1 MGRLKVAKKPNNFER
16 IENPLMNKGTA
27 FSEKE
32 RLKYKL
38 HGLIPSKIETIE
50 EQLERIDWS
59 FHRINDDLSKHIYL
73 RALQDRNETLFYRY
87 LLEHPV
93 ETMPIIYT
101 PTVGL
106 ACEQFSQIYRKPR
119 GLYLSYPERKYI
131 PTILKNLK
139 KQISPKITVIT
150 DGERILGLGDQGVG
164 GLGIPIGKLSLY
176 TLLAGIHPALTLP
189 IVLDVGTN
197 NPERL
202 QAKDYL
208 GWRHERLTG
217 QAYLDFVDECL
228 QHIHHFFPELLIQF
242 EDFAQNHAYQLLDI
256 YKDQFCC
263 FNDDIQGT
271 AAITASAILSAIQ
284 KAQLPLD
291 TIKIA
296 IYGSGSAGCGIA
308 TLIKNI
314 LKDKGLNEQQC
325 QQLFYMIDRNGVIHD
340 GMSDLKLFQKS
351 LAQSHARLQTQFNTS
366 QAISLEDVVNKIQPN
381 VLIGVSGQFGHFTE
395 SIIRK
400 MASYTPHPIIFPL
413 SNPNEKCE
421 ATPQD
426 ILNWTQGKAII
437 ATGSPFEK
445 PSYQQISYD
454 IAQCNNAYV
463 FPSFGL
469 AVIAGK
475 IKKITPNL
483 FEVAAQ
489 TLASHCATKSKI
501 SESILP
507 PITAIRDL
515 SKDMAYAI
523 IEQAIKEGHSPLK
536 LHRTSIQ
543 KAIDSNFWYPTYPR

>member
-1 MGRLKVAKKPNNFER
+1 MERLKIDKKLGGFER

-38 HGLIPSKIETIE
+38 HGLIPSNIETIE
-50 EQLERIDWS
+50 KQLERIHWS
-59 FHRINDDLSKHIYL
+59 FNRIDDDLSKHIYL
-73 RALQDRNETLFYRY
+73 RALQDQNEILFYRY

-101 PTVGL
+101 PVVGL
-106 ACEQFSQIYRKPR
+106 ACEKFSQIYRRPR
-119 GLYLSYPERKYI
+119 GLYLSYPERKFI

-189 IVLDVGTN
+189 IILDVGTN
-197 NPERL
+197 NPEKL

-208 GWRHERLTG
+208 GWRHERLTE
-217 QAYLDFVDECL
+217 QVYLDFVDECL
-228 QHIHHFFPELLIQF
+228 QHLHHIFPELLIQF
-242 EDFAQNHAYQLLDI
+242 EDFAQNRAYQLLDI

-271 AAITASAILSAIQ
+271 AAIAATATLSAIQ
-284 KAQLPLD
+284 KANIPLEA
-291 TIKIA
+291 IKIA
-296 IYGSGSAGCGIA
+296 IYGAGSAGCGIA
-308 TLIKNI
+308 NLIKNI
-314 LKDKGLNEQQC
+314 LKDKGLDEQHC
-325 QQLFYMIDRNGVIHD
+325 QQVFYMIDKNGLIHD
-340 GMSDLKLFQKS
+340 GMSDLQSFQKPMT
-351 LAQSHARLQTQFNTS
+351 QSKNRLQTQFDMTQPITLEHIINT
-366 QAISLEDVVNKIQPN
+366 IQPN
-381 VLIGVSGQFGHFTE
+381 VLIGVSGQFGNFTE

-426 ILNWTQGKAII
+426 ILNWTQGQAII

-445 PSYQQISYD
+445 PNYQQTIYD
-454 IAQCNNAYV
+454 IAQCNNAYI

-475 IKKITPNL
+475 LKRITPHL
-483 FEVAAQ
+483 FEIAAQ
-489 TLASHCATKSKI
+489 TLSNHCATQAKI

-515 SKDMAYAI
+515 SKMMAYAI
-523 IEQAIKEGHSPLK
+523 IEQAIKDGHSPLK
-536 LHRTSIQ
+536 PHPSNIQ
-543 KAIDSNFWYPTYPR
+543 KAIDSHFWHPSY

>member
-1 MGRLKVAKKPNNFER
+1 MGRLKIDNKLGGFER

-38 HGLIPSKIETIE
+38 HGLIPSNIETIE
-50 EQLERIDWS
+50 EQLERINWS
-59 FHRINDDLSKHIYL
+59 FNRIDDDLSKHIYL
-73 RALQDRNETLFYRY
+73 RALQDRNEILFYRY

-101 PTVGL
+101 PVVGL
-106 ACEQFSQIYRKPR
+106 ACQKFSQIYRKPR
-119 GLYLSYPERKYI
+119 GLYLSYPERKFI

-189 IVLDVGTN
+189 IILDVGTN
-197 NPERL
+197 NPEKL

-217 QAYLDFVDECL
+217 QVYLDFVDECL
-228 QHIHHFFPELLIQF
+228 QHLHHIFPELLIQF

-271 AAITASAILSAIQ
+271 AAIAATATLSAIQ
-284 KAQLPLD
+284 KANIPLEA
-291 TIKIA
+291 IKIA
-296 IYGSGSAGCGIA
+296 IYGAGSAGCGIA
-308 TLIKNI
+308 NLIKNI
-314 LKDKGLNEQQC
+314 LKDKGLDDQHC
-325 QQLFYMIDRNGVIHD
+325 QQVFYMIDKNGLIHD
-340 GMSDLKLFQKS
+340 GMSDLQSFQKP
-351 LAQSHARLQTQFNTS
+351 LAQSKNRLQTQFDMTQPITLEHIINT
-366 QAISLEDVVNKIQPN
+366 IQPH
-381 VLIGVSGQFGHFTE
+381 VLIGVSGQFGNFTE

-426 ILNWTQGKAII
+426 ILNWTQGQAII

-445 PSYQQISYD
+445 PNYQQTMYD

-475 IKKITPNL
+475 LKRVTPHL
-483 FEVAAQ
+483 FEIAAQ
-489 TLASHCATKSKI
+489 TLSNHCATQAKI

-515 SKDMAYAI
+515 SKMIACAI
-523 IEQAIKEGHSPLK
+523 IEQAIKDGHSPLK
-536 LHRTSIQ
+536 PHPSNIQ
-543 KAIDSNFWYPTYPR
+543 KAIDSHFWYPTY